1 MTKEEALR
9 DFLASLKT
17 ALNNAAVYFKDH
29 PLFLKSAK
37 DLKEKAD
44 ALLVFLN
51 PAKISISPDS
61 LFIDGKNWEKSGLSK
76 ELASFFHF
84 RKVESFQIK
93 NGVSPEELIFF
104 ISKASLSPR
113 DIFKDGGLEVILRKE
128 NISSILVQGLDYSQ
142 LLGSQGKECKD
153 IWAYMFQEAVEK
165 QSAQDISNL
174 ADNFGKVME
183 KFKVADLLEDEDLR
197 KNIYNFL
204 NYLKNEARDKFKLC
218 SKEIAG
224 LILRDKTFTFP
235 INRDPDSFVGNKM
248 GKSGSPDKTISK
260 IDQLN
265 KLRVFF
271 KDLSGDEL
279 SDILWEEAASD
290 KDFDALS
297 FNLLSSLL
305 DKNQH
310 ARAASSL
317 ADKIKTKKP
326 LEVNLQAA
334 RRLKELFFAA
344 KDQTQ
349 TYDIYR
355 KNLESLFKN
364 TFLEEAGSRGL
375 NLESARASYHF
386 LILNLLIGEKNK
398 AKLSLLSERVKDE
411 LDSVIKNKDAEF
423 LMHFLET
430 CERRKKESGF
440 TGIFEPVKNAALSS
454 IENLIFQVGGSKEF
468 EGFSNLLSRSFLGVE
483 NYLNKIFN
491 ENIINSRVLKMYFK
505 FFPGQQDIFYNNLK
519 IKSSDTEFLRNLIES
534 VKEIDS
540 DLSLEI
546 FKNIFFFSHSLI
558 KLEILKAMRELSAR
572 DENFL
577 FYILKAENVFLRKE
591 ALGVLAREEEAK
603 FKALKLLLDMP
614 GSWGRK
620 NKILEENINIV
631 VEEGLVEPA
640 RDFLLVLSRRG
651 FLWNKKLRKK
661 ANSAL
666 ESLFGGG
673 RPSHPLRKGY
683 VWQKPLRI
691 L

>member
-1 MTKEEALR
+1 MNKEEALQ

-17 ALNNAAVYFKDH
+17 SLNNAAVYFKDH
-29 PLFLKSAK
+29 PVFLKSAE
-37 DLKEKAD
+37 DLKAKAD
-44 ALLVFLN
+44 SLLVFLS
-51 PAKISISPDS
+51 PIKIGISPNS

-84 RKVESFQIK
+84 RKVETIEIK
-93 NGVSPEELIFF
+93 SGVSFKELIFF
-104 ISKASLSPR
+104 ISRVSLAPKEILKA
-113 DIFKDGGLEVILRKE
+113 GGIEAILEKE
-128 NISSILVQGLDYSQ
+128 NMPFILAKGLDYSR
-142 LLGSQGKECKD
+142 LLGVQGKEYRD
-153 IWAYMFQEAVEK
+153 IWTYMFQEAAGK
-165 QSAQDISNL
+165 GTPQDIFGL
-174 ADNFGKVME
+174 ADNFGKIIE
-183 KFKVADLLEDEDLR
+183 KFKVNDLLENEDLR
-197 KNIYNFL
+197 KNIHNFL
-204 NYLKNEARDKFKLC
+204 NHLKDEAKDKFNAC
-218 SKEIAG
+218 SKDIAK
-224 LILRDKTFTFP
+224 LILRDKA
-235 INRDPDSFVGNKM
+235 IA
-248 GKSGSPDKTISK
+248 K
-260 IDQLN
+260 IDKLE

-271 KDLSGDEL
+271 KDLSGDEV

-297 FNLLSSLL
+297 FELLSSLL

-310 ARAASSL
+310 ERAASSL

-651 FLWNKKLRKK
+651 FIWNKKLRKK